1 MTSLGAVPA
10 FRALPPASVAAV
22 GRGSRA
28 VRYPA
33 GAVIRPPGTRAHGVL
48 LLLNG
53 TVAADYLA
61 PDGTRFDLVLETL
74 RKTNL
79 GDLRRGDRVNLE
91 RALRHGDRI
100 SGHLVQ
106 GHVEGTGRVTQSGKT
121 LRIESDLAAHLIP
134 KGSIAVDGVSLTIVD
149 VDPDAF
155 TIALIPTTRRITTL
169 GKVRNGA
176 RVNLE
181 LDLMTKRPAK
191 VTRITR
197 EFLRQAGF

>member
-1 MTSLGAVPA
+1 MFTGIVERTGRVVAPGKRLALDTGWTDLTLGE
-10 FRALPPASVAAV
+10 SVAV
-22 GRGSRA
+22 
-28 VRYPA
+28 A
-33 GAVIRPPGTRAHGVL
+33 GVCL
-48 LLLNG
+48 
-53 TVAADYLA
+53 TVARL
-61 PDGTRFDLVLETL
+61 DGSVARFDLVSETL
-74 RKTNL
+74 KKTNL

-106 GHVEGTGRVTQSGKT
+106 GHVEGTGRVARSGAV
-121 LRIESDLAAHLIP
+121 LRVETDLAAQMIP

-149 VDPDAF
+149 VEEDAF

-169 GKVRNGA
+169 GKIRKGA

-181 LDLMTKRPAK
+181 LDLMTKKPTK
-191 VTRITR
+191 VSGITR